1 MDANKFA
8 KILLLLT
15 IGALSACTS
24 KSERDYMSGCVANG
38 APKELCECSYEKIK
52 GMYSED
58 DFNKIEKG
66 YVPADFMD
74 KMVESTKL
82 CVLENQ

>member
-1 MDANKFA
+1 MTS
-8 KILLLLT
+8 KIGIASMVLFVLA
-15 IGALSACTS
+15 GCTS
-24 KSERDYMSGCVANG
+24 KSERDYMTGCVANG
-38 APKELCECSYEKIK
+38 APKELCECSYDKIK

-66 YVPADFMD
+66 YVPPDFMD
-74 KMVESTKL
+74 KMVESSKL

>member
-1 MDANKFA
+1 
-8 KILLLLT
+8 
-15 IGALSACTS
+15 
-24 KSERDYMSGCVANG
+24 
-38 APKELCECSYEKIK
+38 
-52 GMYSED
+52 MYSED

>member
-1 MDANKFA
+1 MIF
-8 KILLLLT
+8 KILMTGIVLT
-15 IGALSACTS
+15 TLVACTS
-24 KSERDYMSGCVANG
+24 KSERDYMTGCVANG

-52 GMYSED
+52 SMYSEE

>member
-1 MDANKFA
+1 VVTPYAPTTTEE
-8 KILLLLT
+8 KILANLSTILLANVT
-15 IGALSACTS
+15 
-24 KSERDYMSGCVANG
+24 GCVANG

-52 GMYSED
+52 SMYSED